1 MKELTMK
8 ELLLRVSMLMC
19 VSLFALAGGATTD
32 PVDPRIAEIDGLM
45 TAYEHAG
52 TFSGVVLVAE
62 DGDVIYERAV
72 GLANHEWAVPNGLD
86 TRFRIA
92 SVSKLFTQVLI
103 RQLCEDGALSLN
115 DTLADA
121 LPGYAGPD
129 ADRITVRHLLEHRSG
144 IVNESAVSDL
154 DLIERD
160 YYTRE
165 RMLDLI
171 AGYEL
176 ALPPGTRYIYSNFG
190 YYLLG
195 AIIEAVSG
203 QTYTELLQERICRP
217 AGMSDTF
224 PEVTAEIME
233 RRASG
238 HWLDDEGILT
248 IDVPLDMSFVFG
260 YGQLVSTARDLLL
273 FEQALRAEQ
282 LLNSAN
288 TRAVFTLEAEYR
300 PLGDGQRR
308 AYAFESGPASING
321 FRAGLH
327 SYLREGRVVIVLMNV
342 RGPGAVPVFDVGRN
356 LAAILYDAPYDMPL
370 VGAPSE

>member
-1 MKELTMK
+1 MK